1 MPLPRPVARPSSL
14 PLPRHVTELVPP
26 PSVPTELTTPSPV
39 RPKFPSFKARSSGP
53 LANKTNEAVRKLS
66 SKSTDQDTSDDGRG
80 SSVSPTLQPK
90 VARGVGRTKSV
101 PKNPVR
107 PSDAANNNKEHKFVR
122 SLNQHIQTSNILYQD
137 AGTDSSSSLKHQL
150 HSVNR
155 FSGNRFS
162 TDSRVFFA
170 LV

>member
-1 MPLPRPVARPSSL
+1 MQLGIIGIIGKLRRLLETQHCTIVQLAALCLVVAA
-14 PLPRHVTELVPP
+14 T
-26 PSVPTELTTPSPV
+26 
-39 RPKFPSFKARSSGP
+39 A
-53 LANKTNEAVRKLS
+53 
-66 SKSTDQDTSDDGRG
+66 
-80 SSVSPTLQPK
+80 
-90 VARGVGRTKSV
+90 
-101 PKNPVR
+101 
-107 PSDAANNNKEHKFVR
+107 NNKEHKFVR